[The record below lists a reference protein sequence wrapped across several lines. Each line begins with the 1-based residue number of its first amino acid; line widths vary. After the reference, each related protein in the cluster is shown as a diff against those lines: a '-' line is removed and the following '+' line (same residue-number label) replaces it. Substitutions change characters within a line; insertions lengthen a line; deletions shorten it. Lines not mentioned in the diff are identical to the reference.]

1 MAAHNLSRSSASL
14 PGADIVSQGVDD
26 LGRGIES
33 VAGLVVA
40 VAAPRLRDVG
50 IDVPEVVQRLPAHR
64 LYELLSSEDA
74 ASAHGRYTALLR
86 RVVSFA
92 RAAEH
97 AAAG

>member
-1 MAAHNLSRSSASL
+1 MTANDPSPSWASL

-26 LGRGIES
+26 LSRGVES

-40 VAAPRLRDVG
+40 VAAPRLRNVG
-50 IDVPEVVQRLPAHR
+50 IDVPEVLQRLPHHR
-64 LYELLSSEDA
+64 LYELLSSEA
-74 ASAHGRYTALLR
+74 PASAHGRYTALLR

-92 RAAEH
+92 SAAEH

>member
-50 IDVPEVVQRLPAHR
+50 IDVPEILQRLPHHR
-64 LYELLSSEDA
+64 LYELLSSEA
-74 ASAHGRYTALLR
+74 PASAHGRYTALLR

-97 AAAG
+97 AAAC